1 MMARKVSGKSKLLFS
16 GILLGGLIGAVTALL
31 TAPQSGVRTRRKIRE
46 RSLDIRDRTTDT
58 IDESIYR
65 AERALADVRARMDDM
80 SNKARRQAEDFV
92 RRSEKELDK
101 QRARLDVDFVAFPV
115 YDGKRA
121 GHEGV
126 DVRSTPT
133 PLTARRSR

>member
-1 MMARKVSGKSKLLFS
+1 MARNVSGKSKLLFS
-16 GILLGGLIGAVTALL
+16 GILLGGLMGAVTALL

-80 SNKARRQAEDFV
+80 SSKARRQTEEFV

-101 QRARLDVDFVAFPV
+101 QRARLE
-115 YDGKRA
+115 KLR
-121 GHEGV
+121 
-126 DVRSTPT
+126 T
-133 PLTARRSR
+133 